1 MDSEGGEGRPPVGA
15 ARGGGAAPLRADR
28 RWKIFCNILQAGG
41 VGAWYHIPARQGR

>member
-1 MDSEGGEGRPPVGA
+1 MDSEGGEGRAPV
-15 ARGGGAAPLRADR
+15 GAAPLRADR